1 MREMLRPLT
10 GRTSD
15 LSPSN
20 LLDGGGPTLGSPVR
34 LMVTEFLMLTFSY
47 LSTKYCSR
55 SFSRPK
61 PRAASGSTNLI
72 KVCRKVIGLKPNSM
86 PSSPR
91 FYFAAAA
98 SIRVK
103 LFVAALAP
111 EGGRAAKV
119 TGADGLHWA
128 RGHKKPA
135 AETGAAATGAAAP
148 R

>member
-55 SFSRPK
+55 SSARPK
-61 PRAASGSTNLI
+61 ARAASGSTNLI
-72 KVCRKVIGLKPNSM
+72 KVCRKVIGLKLN
-86 PSSPR
+86 SSPYWPR
-91 FYFAAAA
+91 LQF
-98 SIRVK
+98 
-103 LFVAALAP
+103 
-111 EGGRAAKV
+111 
-119 TGADGLHWA
+119 
-128 RGHKKPA
+128 PA
-135 AETGAAATGAAAP
+135 APPPMPPPPPPPASPAP
-148 R
+148 PPPPPPPPSDRT